1 MTPETLSSAPKA
13 RSRLNFDS
21 VWEAISAP
29 HSSITSPNDRR
40 QARLVAGVL
49 FSLLVLFCLEAFFV
63 PTRPFL
69 QPLIW
74 PIVATTSGL
83 TIAYILCRQR
93 YITVAAVLGLSVVAL
108 SVLGQVFSIPATANA
123 NPLASLVWLSLPI
136 LLSGLLL
143 PPRSILLIAAVI
155 IVALVLATIALP
167 DFLPSG
173 IRGVL
178 IGFLST
184 VAIVIAT
191 VRYVQERYLFRPQ
204 LLEVQQAEKALRR
217 KNAELERANKEI
229 RDFAYIV
236 AHDLRAP
243 LVNLTGFLQ
252 EAELAVEDMQP
263 AITAGLPTLDESTR
277 QQAQMAAESDLPEA
291 LAFLQSS
298 SGQMQTLVDQVLRIA
313 RVGKHELHTEPIN
326 LHTMT
331 EQIRYSFSHQMTDK
345 AVSIRLRSLPTVQAD
360 PVFVQQ
366 VVSNLLDNAIKYLD
380 PHRPG
385 EIEVF
390 GEADDD
396 EWIIHVRDNGRG
408 IAVEDYDRVFQLFR
422 RARNTDGVSGEGIG
436 LPYIQSI
443 IQRLGGRIWFESALD
458 KGSVFSFSLPKTI
471 SEHIAA

>member
-1 MTPETLSSAPKA
+1 MTTETLSVSPK
-13 RSRLNFDS
+13 SRFRFESL
-21 VWEAISAP
+21 WEVISAP
-29 HSSITSPNDRR
+29 HTSITAPNERR
-40 QARLVAGVL
+40 QARLVAGVV

-74 PIVATTSGL
+74 PIIATTSGL
-83 TIAYILCRQR
+83 TMAYILCRQR
-93 YITVAAVLGLSVVAL
+93 HINTAAVLALIVVAL
-108 SVLGQVFSIPATANA
+108 SVLGQVFSIPTTANS
-123 NPLASLVWLSLPI
+123 NPLASLLWLALPI

-155 IVALVLATIALP
+155 IGALVVATIVLP

-184 VAIVIAT
+184 VAIVITT

-243 LVNLTGFLQ
+243 LVNLMGFLQ

-263 AITAGLPTLDESTR
+263 AITAGLLTLDESTR
-277 QQAQMAAESDLPEA
+277 QQAQNAAEADLPEA

-313 RVGKHELHTEPIN
+313 RVGKHELHLESVD
-326 LHTMT
+326 LHKMA
-331 EQIRYSFSHQMTDK
+331 EQIRASFSHQLIDK
-345 AVSIRLRSLPTVQAD
+345 SISIRLRNLPTLQAD
-360 PVFVQQ
+360 PVLMQQ
-366 VVSNLLDNAIKYLD
+366 VMTNLLDNAIKYLD
-380 PHRPG
+380 PTRPG

-390 GEADDD
+390 GETIED
-396 EWIIHVRDNGRG
+396 EWIIHIRDNGRG

-422 RARNTDGVSGEGIG
+422 RARNTDGVTGDGIG

-443 IQRLGGRIWFESALD
+443 IQRLGGRIWFDSTLD
-458 KGSVFSFSLPKTI
+458 KGTVFSFSLPKTI
-471 SEHIAA
+471 SEKNAA